1 MVMVD
6 TPTETDVTAPEGLL
20 AEIRQLRGRL
30 TEITG
35 VVVAT
40 IDGLLVAHDVEGGQA
55 ATHPETLAAM
65 SAAQLGL
72 GQQIASLCSSG
83 DFRESVTAAS
93 GGFVATFAA
102 GPAALLTI
110 IGGPGLNIGLLHHEA
125 RPVAARLGALIPP
138 TF

>member
-1 MVMVD
+1 MVMLD
-6 TPTETDVTAPEGLL
+6 TPTETGVTAPENLL
-20 AEIRQLRGRL
+20 AEIRQLRRRL

-40 IDGLLVAHDVEGGQA
+40 TDGLLVAHDSRGGRE
-55 ATHPETLAAM
+55 ETLAAM

-72 GQQIASLCSSG
+72 GQQIAALCACG

-93 GGFVATFAA
+93 DGYVATFAA

-110 IGGPGLNIGLLHHEA
+110 IGNSDLNIARLHHEA
-125 RPVAARLGALIPP
+125 RPVAARVGALLPP
-138 TF
+138 AFD